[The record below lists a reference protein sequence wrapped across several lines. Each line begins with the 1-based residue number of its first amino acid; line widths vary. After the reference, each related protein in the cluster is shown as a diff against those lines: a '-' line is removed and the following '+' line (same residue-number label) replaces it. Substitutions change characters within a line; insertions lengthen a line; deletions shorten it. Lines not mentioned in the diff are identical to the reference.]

1 MKIVFVLIIILF
13 LAFTGYHLT
22 FRSLR
27 LPLFARKF
35 YLTGIEFLF
44 LGFLLGPHAMNIMDH
59 DTYVSLQ
66 PLVGLLLGWIG
77 LICGFQFEIRMLR
90 RIPSAFLLSGILT
103 GLFVWWCVFSATYL
117 VLTLF
122 FTFGRVEDVLVAI
135 TLASTASCTSHTGL
149 ALFRRDT
156 AAKRIPVIRLLGY
169 ISSLDGLVGLII
181 FGLAF
186 LFWPFLGTEPAPPVS
201 YGEVGHTLWAMT
213 GVSAGLLL
221 ILSLLIAKRR
231 DTEELVLIVIGIAVF
246 GSGTALVL
254 NISPLFTCFC
264 IGVCVVNLS
273 REKERIF
280 DMLVGIEKPI
290 YLLVLFFLGVH
301 LRLDSG
307 LLFGLA
313 LLFCLYR
320 YAGKIIAG
328 FLLVR
333 SIPSLRHYPSSLGLG
348 LLDQGGL
355 ALAIILDF
363 HVGFQIDLSSMV
375 VSLVLLAT
383 VYNDFISPFGLKYL
397 LSEKNK

>member
-1 MKIVFVLIIILF
+1 MKIFLVLIIILF

-44 LGFLLGPHAMNIMDH
+44 LGFLLGPHALNIMDS
-59 DTYVSLQ
+59 DTYDSLQ

-77 LICGFQFEIRMLR
+77 LICGFQFEIRMLK
-90 RIPSAFLLSGILT
+90 RIPAAFLLSGILT

-117 VLTLF
+117 LLTF
-122 FTFGRVEDVLVAI
+122 YFTFGQVGDILVAI

-149 ALFRRDT
+149 ALFRKDT
-156 AAKRIPVIRLLGY
+156 PAGKIPVIRLLGY
-169 ISSLDGLVGLII
+169 ISSFDGLIGLII

-186 LFWPFLGTEPAPPVS
+186 LFCPFLGSGPAATIS
-201 YGEVGHTLWAMT
+201 YGDVGRMLWVMM

-221 ILSLLIAKRR
+221 ILSLLTAKRR
-231 DTEELVLIVIGIAVF
+231 DMEELILIVIGIAVF

-280 DMLVGIEKPI
+280 DMLISIEKPI

-301 LRLDSG
+301 LRLDSVM
-307 LLFGLA
+307 LFGLA
-313 LLFCLYR
+313 FLFCIYR

-333 SIPSLRHYPSSLGLG
+333 SIPSLRQYPSSLGLG

-363 HVGFQIDLSSMV
+363 HVGFQIDVSSMV

-383 VYNDFISPFGLKYL
+383 VYNDFISPFGLQYL
-397 LSEKNK
+397 LSDKK

>member
-1 MKIVFVLIIILF
+1 MKIFFVLIIILF

-44 LGFLLGPHAMNIMDH
+44 LGFLLGPQLLNILDME
-59 DTYVSLQ
+59 TYVNLH

-90 RIPSAFLLSGILT
+90 RIPIEFLLSGIVT
-103 GLFVWWCVFSATYL
+103 GLFVWWCVFSAAYL
-117 VLTLF
+117 VLTF
-122 FTFGRVEDVLVAI
+122 FISFGRVADILVAI
-135 TLASTASCTSHTGL
+135 ALASSASCTSHTGL
-149 ALFRRDT
+149 ALFRKDT

-169 ISSLDGLVGLII
+169 ISSLDGVIGLII
-181 FGLAF
+181 FGFAF
-186 LFWPFLGTEPAPPVS
+186 LFLPFLDSNMVS
-201 YGEVGHTLWAMT
+201 PRDVAHMLWVMI
-213 GVSAGLLL
+213 GVSAGLLF
-221 ILSLLIAKRR
+221 ILSLLLAKRR
-231 DTEELVLIVIGIAVF
+231 DTEELILIVIGIAVF

-264 IGVCVVNLS
+264 IGFCVVNLS

-280 DMLVGIEKPI
+280 DLLISIEKPI
-290 YLLVLFFLGVH
+290 YLLVLFFLGVN
-301 LRLDSG
+301 LRLDSSV
-307 LLFGLA
+307 LFGLA
-313 LLFCLYR
+313 FLFCVYR

-333 SIPSLRHYPSSLGLG
+333 SIPALRKYPSSIGLG

-363 HVGFQIDLSSMV
+363 HIGFQLDIASWV

-383 VYNDFISPFGLKYL
+383 VYNDFISPLGLQYL
-397 LSEKNK
+397 LSEKK

>member
-1 MKIVFVLIIILF
+1 MKIFFVLIIILF

-44 LGFLLGPHAMNIMDH
+44 LGFLLGPQSFNIMDRES
-59 DTYVSLQ
+59 YISLQ

-77 LICGFQFEIRMLR
+77 LICGFQFEIKMLR
-90 RIPSAFLLSGILT
+90 RTPVKFLLSGMLA
-103 GLFVWWCVFSATYL
+103 GLVVWWCVFSTAYL
-117 VLTLF
+117 VLTWYF
-122 FTFGRVEDVLVAI
+122 SFGRVADILVAI
-135 TLASTASCTSHTGL
+135 TLASTAACTSHTGL
-149 ALFRRDT
+149 ALFRKDT
-156 AAKRIPVIRLLGY
+156 AAKRVPVIRLLGY
-169 ISSLDGLVGLII
+169 ISSLDGLIGLVI

-186 LFWPFLGTEPAPPVS
+186 LFRPLMGSETVPLAS
-201 YGEVGHTLWAMT
+201 YGDVLHMLWVMA
-213 GVSAGLLL
+213 GVSAGLLGM
-221 ILSLLIAKRR
+221 LSLLLAKRR
-231 DTEELVLIVIGIAVF
+231 DSEELILIVIGIAVF

-264 IGVCVVNLS
+264 IGVGVVNFS

-280 DMLVGIEKPI
+280 DMLISIEKPI

-301 LRLDSG
+301 LRLDSAA
-307 LLFGLA
+307 LFGLA
-313 LLFCLYR
+313 FIFCVNR
-320 YAGKIIAG
+320 YTGKIIAG

-333 SIPSLRHYPSSLGLG
+333 TIPSFRKYPSFLGIG

-355 ALAIILDF
+355 ALAIVLDF
-363 HVGFQIDLSSMV
+363 QVGFQIEFASWV

-383 VYNDFISPFGLKYL
+383 VYNDFISPQGLKYL
-397 LSEKNK
+397 LSEKR

>member
-1 MKIVFVLIIILF
+1 MKIFFVLIIILF

-22 FRSLR
+22 FRTLR
-27 LPLFARKF
+27 LPLFARKI

-44 LGFLLGPHAMNIMDH
+44 LGFLLGPQFLNIMDAE
-59 DTYVSLQ
+59 TYINLQ

-90 RIPSAFLLSGILT
+90 RIPIEFLLSGILT
-103 GLFVWWCVFSATYL
+103 GLFVWWCVFATTYL
-117 VLTLF
+117 VLTF
-122 FTFGRVEDVLVAI
+122 FLSFGRVTDILIAI

-156 AAKRIPVIRLLGY
+156 AAERVPVIRLLGY
-169 ISSLDGLVGLII
+169 ISSLDGLVGLVI

-186 LFWPFLGTEPAPPVS
+186 LFWPFLGSGTVSPVS
-201 YGEVGHTLWAMT
+201 NGKAFHMLWIMI

-221 ILSLLIAKRR
+221 ILSLLLAKRR
-231 DTEELVLIVIGIAVF
+231 DSEELILIVIGTAVF

-264 IGVCVVNLS
+264 MGFCVVNLS

-280 DMLVGIEKPI
+280 DMLISIEKPT
-290 YLLVLFFLGVH
+290 YLLVLFFLGVNLH
-301 LRLDSG
+301 LDSIA
-307 LLFGLA
+307 LFGLA
-313 LLFCLYR
+313 FLFCVYR

-328 FLLVR
+328 FLLVH
-333 SIPSLRHYPSSLGLG
+333 SIPALRKYPSSLGLG

-363 HVGFQIDLSSMV
+363 HIGFQIDVASGV

-383 VYNDFISPFGLKYL
+383 IYNDFISPFGLKYL
-397 LSEKNK
+397 LSKKT